1 MESKRLRID
10 PLNLDFQSERE
21 IDPDKVLEYVHVMRQ
36 RKAISPVTVYFD
48 GKTYRLFDGFHRV
61 RAARD
66 LQRKTINAEVVQGTP
81 ADMHGH
87 WLKGLEAIKEYAR
100 EWMKNNIGTRKGKLS

>member
-10 PLNLDFQSERE
+10 SLNLDFQSERE

-66 LQRKTINAEVVQGTP
+66 LQRKTINAEVVQGTL
-81 ADMHGH
+81 ADMHEQ

-100 EWMKNNIGTRKGKLS
+100 DWVKNNIGLRKGKLS